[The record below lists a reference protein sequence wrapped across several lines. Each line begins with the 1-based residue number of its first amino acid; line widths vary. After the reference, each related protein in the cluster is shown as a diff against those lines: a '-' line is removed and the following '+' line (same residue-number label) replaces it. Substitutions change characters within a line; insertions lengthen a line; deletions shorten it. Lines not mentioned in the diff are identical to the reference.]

1 MAVERTAMN
10 LKNLLWRLIYAV
22 ILVVILVFVI
32 PLLFEL
38 VGVGIPGGPAIVLLK
53 FAFACLV
60 ILYVL
65 FGPESPAP
73 F

>member
-1 MAVERTAMN
+1 MDI
-10 LKNLLWRLIYAV
+10 KNILWRLIYAV

-38 VGVGIPGGPAIVLLK
+38 VGIGIPGGPAIVLLK
-53 FAFACLV
+53 FAFACL
-60 ILYVL
+60 IISYVL
-65 FGPESPAP
+65 FGPTSTAP

>member
-1 MAVERTAMN
+1 MKI
-10 LKNLLWRLIYAV
+10 KNLLWRLIYAV
-22 ILVVILVFVI
+22 ILVVVLVFVI

-38 VGVGIPGGPAIVLLK
+38 VGLAMPASGPAVTLLK

-60 ILYVL
+60 IIYVL
-65 FGPESPAP
+65 FGPEAPAP